1 MVRAL
6 ERAGRTSAPSN
17 FPGAF
22 FFLKI
27 KPLDAMPCIA
37 DQETMNE
44 VDHDK
49 GEDKVLQDRLAQL
62 AGAIEKKQAE
72 TLEQDRKRAEAVAVG
87 GETGKAMALGFR
99 MLAELIAGVVVGAI
113 IGWQI
118 DLWSGLSPVFLIV
131 FLMLGVAAGF
141 WNMVKLGSGTSRS
154 R

>member
-1 MVRAL
+1 
-6 ERAGRTSAPSN
+6 
-17 FPGAF
+17 
-22 FFLKI
+22 
-27 KPLDAMPCIA
+27 
-37 DQETMNE
+37 MNE